1 MRQGQRLEHSSLG
14 VIALVGDHGFGRCLS
29 QEHVGPFEAVRL
41 PWREMKSGGPVH
53 PPPRESWRSA
63 RRGCVRWL
71 AAPPFCPSTALVRS
85 HDGRA
90 DHCVLVAGLLR
101 QGFENPLPYTAVA
114 PATVGAG
121 APPGSLRNRR
131 ATRIFW
137 SWPFFWVLAR
147 RLQARHLMI
156 DDKP

>member
-1 MRQGQRLEHSSLG
+1 M
-14 VIALVGDHGFGRCLS
+14 ALVGDHGFGRCLS

-90 DHCVLVAGLLR
+90 NHCVLVAGLLR
-101 QGFENPLPYTAVA
+101 QGFKDPLPYTAVA
-114 PATVGAG
+114 PAAIAQVRHPEVCETVAQRVSSGHGPSSGFSPAG
-121 APPGSLRNRR
+121 FRSG
-131 ATRIFW
+131 T
-137 SWPFFWVLAR
+137 
-147 RLQARHLMI
+147 
-156 DDKP
+156 